1 MLERTNLA
9 PEMISEEELKL
20 EPFIH
25 QVGPET
31 ITVLRDK
38 LNSSIY
44 NFSNWVLKLNV
55 NVIAISCA
63 ESADH
68 V

>member
-25 QVGPET
+25 QVCPET

-63 ESADH
+63 DH